1 MRPDLRLVV
10 DGGVDI
16 RPVACPVACPVAA
29 EITRAGRLMEQ
40 AMAAGQRDLAVVWM
54 NTMYGLIR
62 VRSGAANGFDIH
74 TGGGHA

>member
-1 MRPDLRLVV
+1 MRPDLRLVAS
-10 DGGVDI
+10 GGADI
-16 RPVACPVACPVAA
+16 RPVACQLTA

-62 VRSGAANGFDIH
+62 VRSAAAGGSDIH
-74 TGGGHA
+74 TGGAHA

>member
-1 MRPDLRLVV
+1 MRPDLRLVAS
-10 DGGVDI
+10 GGSDI
-16 RPVACPVACPVAA
+16 RPVACQLAA
-29 EITRAGRLMEQ
+29 EIVRAGRLMEQ

-62 VRSGAANGFDIH
+62 VRSAAAGGSDIH

>member
-1 MRPDLRLVV
+1 MRPDLRLVAS
-10 DGGVDI
+10 GGSDI
-16 RPVACPVACPVAA
+16 HPVACQLTA

-62 VRSGAANGFDIH
+62 VRSAAAGGSDIH
-74 TGGGHA
+74 TGGAHA

>member
-1 MRPDLRLVV
+1 MRPDLRLVAA
-10 DGGVDI
+10 GGVDI
-16 RPVACPVACPVAA
+16 RPVACPLTA
-29 EITRAGRLMEQ
+29 EIARAGRLMEQ

-62 VRSGAANGFDIH
+62 VRAGAAGGSDIH

>member
-1 MRPDLRLVV
+1 MRPDLRLVAA
-10 DGGVDI
+10 GGADI
-16 RPVACPVACPVAA
+16 RPVACPLTA

-40 AMAAGQRDLAVVWM
+40 AMAAGQRELAVVWM

-62 VRSGAANGFDIH
+62 VRSGASGGSDIP

>member
-10 DGGVDI
+10 SGGADI
-16 RPVACPVACPVAA
+16 HPAACPLTA

-40 AMAAGQRDLAVVWM
+40 AMAAGQRELAVVWM
-54 NTMYGLIR
+54 NAMYGLIR
-62 VRSGAANGFDIH
+62 VRSGASGGSDIH